1 MAGKVA
7 MRTARDRLRYTV
19 SFEILLMAML
29 VPVGAAF
36 FDKPLSDIGLL
47 GAFLSVKAMLLN
59 LLYNWIFDHADAR
72 AGRVAS
78 DRSPLGRLLHAA
90 GFEAT
95 LLLTS
100 LPVYIWWLNLGL
112 LQALAADL
120 TVTSFVVV
128 YTYGFTLAYDRLFPV
143 AAAENGS
150 S

>member
-7 MRTARDRLRYTV
+7 MRTAKDRLRYTI
-19 SFEILLMAML
+19 SFEILLMAAL

-59 LLYNWIFDHADAR
+59 LLYNWLFDQADAR
-72 AGRVAS
+72 AGRVSS
-78 DRSPLGRLLHAA
+78 DRSPLGRVLHAI

-95 LLLTS
+95 LLITS

-112 LQALAADL
+112 WQALATDL

-128 YTYGFTLAYDRLFPV
+128 YTYGFTLAYDRLFPL
-143 AAAENGS
+143 APAEAGRS
-150 S
+150 

>member
-7 MRTARDRLRYTV
+7 MRTARDRLRYTI
-19 SFEILLMAML
+19 SFELLLMAVL

-59 LLYNWIFDHADAR
+59 LAYNWIFDKADAR
-72 AGRVAS
+72 AGRIS
-78 DRSPLGRLLHAA
+78 SERSPLGRLLHAT

-95 LLLTS
+95 LLITS
-100 LPVYIWWLNLGL
+100 LPVYVWWLNLGL
-112 LQALAADL
+112 LQALATDL

-143 AAAENGS
+143 TAKAASGS
-150 S
+150 